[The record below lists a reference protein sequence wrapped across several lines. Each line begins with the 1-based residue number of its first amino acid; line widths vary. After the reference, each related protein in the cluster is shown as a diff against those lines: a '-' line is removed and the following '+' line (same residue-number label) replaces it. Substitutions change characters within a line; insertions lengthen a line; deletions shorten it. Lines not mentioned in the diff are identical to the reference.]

1 MHNIGCALEFQNEID
16 HFIGLNHDLR
26 SLELDEDEWVA
37 IASVAE
43 WLMAFH
49 SATTQMSMSRVSML
63 STTHAIFRG
72 LQEHVRKIYCDL
84 PTGTAPKIM
93 DGLLNLHKKLSD
105 YYYKYNQ
112 SPFYIWATCNW
123 PRGESPLVSTGTG
136 HYDVCFVLPP
146 ISLCTISLGA
156 AACSLTHSLS
166 PYHCPIFCSLY
177 YIGMTCGGPCL
188 APNY

>member
-93 DGLLNLHKKLSD
+93 DSLLNVHKKLSD
-105 YYYKYNQ
+105 YPTQ
-112 SPFYIWATCNW
+112 PAS
-123 PRGESPLVSTGTG
+123 LVPPS
-136 HYDVCFVLPP
+136 HY
-146 ISLCTISLGA
+146 
-156 AACSLTHSLS
+156 
-166 PYHCPIFCSLY
+166 
-177 YIGMTCGGPCL
+177 
-188 APNY
+188 